1 MLKGIAASQ
10 GIAIAKV
17 YKLEQP
23 VLKIVQTSANPEEEL
38 KKLDSAFTKTISDIE
53 QIKEVASKTLAEEE
67 LAIFDAHLMICLLYT
82 SDAADD

>member
-38 KKLDSAFTKTISDIE
+38 KKLDS
-53 QIKEVASKTLAEEE
+53 
-67 LAIFDAHLMICLLYT
+67 CLLYT
-82 SDAADD
+82 SPSPRDA